1 MLPVDGAQISL
12 WGLKKSRQIILHGDG
27 GGPVG
32 QSYRIVSD
40 IGRGAQH
47 QLRSRAYHTS
57 CRRPRQRAYKSPSVR
72 PQENFPSLFI
82 IFLQS
87 INFLTN
93 LPSSSF
99 LYTLF
104 LRLHILRITMASR
117 GLPRALRLARVA
129 APRTVIS
136 AALPRPALAKAAT
149 RVAAS
154 TAPVR
159 GIKTMTFADSKETV
173 YERADWPREKL
184 QEYFK
189 NDTLAL
195 IGYGSQGHGQG
206 LNLRDQGLNVI
217 VGVRKDGA
225 SWKEAIQDGWVPG
238 KNLFDL
244 TEAVQ
249 KGTIVMNLLSDAAQ
263 SETWPT
269 LKPLITKGK
278 TLYFSHGF
286 SPVFKELTK
295 VDVPKD
301 VDVILVAPKGSGRT
315 VRTLFREG
323 RGINSSIA
331 VYQDVT
337 GKAKEKAIAMGVA
350 VGSGYLYETT
360 FEKEVYSDLY
370 GERGCLM
377 GGIHGMFLAQYE
389 VLRERGHSPSEA
401 FNETVEE
408 ATQSLYPLIGANGM
422 DWMYAACST
431 TARRGAIDWSSRF
444 KDTLKPVFNDLYD
457 SVRDGTETKRSLEY
471 NSQKDYREKYEK
483 EMQDIR
489 DLEIWRAGKAVR
501 SLRPE
506 NQK

>member
-1 MLPVDGAQISL
+1 
-12 WGLKKSRQIILHGDG
+12 
-27 GGPVG
+27 
-32 QSYRIVSD
+32 
-40 IGRGAQH
+40 
-47 QLRSRAYHTS
+47 
-57 CRRPRQRAYKSPSVR
+57 
-72 PQENFPSLFI
+72 
-82 IFLQS
+82 
-87 INFLTN
+87 
-93 LPSSSF
+93 
-99 LYTLF
+99 
-104 LRLHILRITMASR
+104 MASR
-117 GLPRALRLARVA
+117 GLPRAFRLARA
-129 APRTVIS
+129 TAPRTVAS
-136 AALPRPALAKAAT
+136 ATLPRPALAAAT
-149 RVAAS
+149 ALPRVS
-154 TAPVR
+154 VPNAPVR
-159 GIKTMTFADSKETV
+159 GFKSIDFAGTKEPV
-173 YERADWPREKL
+173 YEREDWPLEKL
-184 QEYFK
+184 QDYLKDE
-189 NDTLAL
+189 TLAL

-206 LNLRDQGLNVI
+206 LNLRDNGVNVI

-225 SWKEAIQDGWVPG
+225 SWKEAVQDGWIPG
-238 KNLFDL
+238 RNLFDV
-244 TEAVQ
+244 TTAVE
-249 KGTIVMNLLSDAAQ
+249 KGTVIMNLLSDAAQ
-263 SETWPT
+263 SETWPA

-286 SPVFKELTK
+286 SPVFKDLTK

-337 GKAKEKAIAMGVA
+337 GKAKEKAVAVGVA

-431 TARRGAIDWSSRF
+431 TARRGAIDWYPRF
-444 KDTLKPVFNDLYD
+444 KDALKPVFNDLYD
-457 SVRDGTETKRSLEY
+457 KVRDGEETKRALEY
-471 NSQKDYREKYEK
+471 NSQSDYREKYEK
-483 EMQDIR
+483 EMLDIR
-489 DLEIWRAGKAVR
+489 ELEMWRAGKAVR
-501 SLRPE
+501 
-506 NQK
+506 